1 MQVDGP
7 TEVLALVYDWGYLCL
22 ELTVFLCGY
31 FRHANALSL
40 KGCFSCTLFVYQFL
54 SVREE
59 KLKKCE
65 RLECCKLCWILQ
77 TVQIRGGTDRHVH

>member
-40 KGCFSCTLFVYQFL
+40 KGCFSCTLFTN
-54 SVREE
+54 S
-59 KLKKCE
+59 
-65 RLECCKLCWILQ
+65 
-77 TVQIRGGTDRHVH
+77 